1 MSKVNIKENV
11 KIRELLMQAAFQMEA
26 TKNATLEQ
34 LKVFLLGEKLS
45 ESNEQY
51 IADVFLKLVDN
62 LDDIDYLINK
72 YSKEWT
78 VDRIPK
84 TDLAILR
91 LALCEMKY
99 VKKYNSGIIIND
111 AVNMAKKFSEDDA
124 YRYINGILGNVYR
137 EEIENE

>member
-11 KIRELLMQAAFQMEA
+11 KIRELLMQAVFQMEA
-26 TKNATLEQ
+26 TRNATLEQ
-34 LKVFLLGEKLS
+34 LKVFLQGEKLS

-99 VKKYNSGIIIND
+99 IKKYSSGIVIND

-124 YRYINGILGNVYR
+124 YKYINGILGNVYR
-137 EEIENE
+137 KEIENE